1 MQAESSHFLE
11 VNVLHSTHNLLI
23 RLLLVCSLVLL
34 LPMTALAATGTA
46 VVRWDNTDTINSVRL
61 EQAQTVAGPFQLLT
75 VLPPDA
81 TSYSVSGLTV
91 PSTVC
96 FRAAYVNPI
105 GIGPY
110 SNVACKDLVAG
121 SSPPTTPSNVTVT
134 ITITVP

>member
-1 MQAESSHFLE
+1 MRHAFM
-11 VNVLHSTHNLLI
+11 LLI
-23 RLLLVCSLVLL
+23 LSALLLF
-34 LPMTALAATGTA
+34 PMTALAATGTA
-46 VVRWDNTDTINSVRL
+46 IVVWTNTDTVNSVRL

-75 VLPPDA
+75 ALPPGA

-96 FRAAYVNPI
+96 FRAAYTNTA

-121 SSPPTTPSNVTVT
+121 SSPPTAPSNVTVT